1 MTALNL
7 GQVCGNAAAVGPGT
21 PALGSLSP
29 LSPVGGWV
37 SGEGRIAGPVSPPLP
52 ARRAGLVATVG
63 ESIRLCLLV
72 RQRGR
77 SQHAFNDLAP
87 R

>member
-37 SGEGRIAGPVSPPLP
+37 SGEGRIAGPVSPPPPGPPGWAGGNCRRIYPALSSSPSEGTEP
-52 ARRAGLVATVG
+52 AR
-63 ESIRLCLLV
+63 I
-72 RQRGR
+72 
-77 SQHAFNDLAP
+77 
-87 R
+87 